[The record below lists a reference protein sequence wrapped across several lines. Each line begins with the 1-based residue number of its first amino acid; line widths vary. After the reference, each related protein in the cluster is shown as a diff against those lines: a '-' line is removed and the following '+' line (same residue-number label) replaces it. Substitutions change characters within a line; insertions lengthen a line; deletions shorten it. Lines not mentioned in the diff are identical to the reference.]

1 MPEDKFQASWWLP
14 GGHAQTV
21 WPVLTRR
28 VPLEVRSERMEL
40 PDGDF
45 VQLDWIGADGPI
57 VIVLPGLQGD
67 LGSAYVRGL
76 LRACQARGW
85 RGVLLN
91 YRGRVE
97 PNRFRQSYHCGMTC
111 DLHYLAHHLAQR
123 GPATPI
129 GVVGCSV
136 GANICLKWLGEC
148 GRRGESLP
156 IVAAAGVSVPFNLG
170 AVAKKIERG
179 FSRVYQWHL
188 LRSLRGDVARKRQ
201 ALGDPLG
208 ISRRELRRLNTFF
221 RFDDRISGP
230 WNGFCGAEDYYAKTR
245 SDVLLKHVAVPD
257 ADRQR
262 QRRSARAGPPG
273 PAPARSLREGDAGDH
288 PRRRASRFRLRPMA
302 LVAAVLARQA
312 NTGVLFVVLPRQRW
326 KVNVTPLHPD
336 AAYRRVWA
344 ETISVTLISAAAPS
358 KTAPPNDSR

>member
-1 MPEDKFQASWWLP
+1 MTKNRFKASWWLP
-14 GGHAQTV
+14 GGHGQTL

-28 VPLEVRSERMEL
+28 VSLDVRSERMEL

-45 VQLDWIGADGPI
+45 VQLDWVGADGPI

-97 PNRFRQSYHCGMTC
+97 PNRLPQSYHCGMTC
-111 DLHYLAHHLAQR
+111 DLHYLVHHLAEREPQ
-123 GPATPI
+123 TPI

-156 IVAAAGVSVPFNLG
+156 VVAAVGVSVPFNLG
-170 AVAKKIERG
+170 AVARKIERG
-179 FSRVYQWHL
+179 FSRLYQWYL
-188 LRSLRGDVARKRQ
+188 LRSLRGDVARKRD
-201 ALGDPLG
+201 ALGDDLG

-230 WNGFCGAEDYYAKTR
+230 WNGFSGAEDYYAKTR
-245 SDVLLKHVAVPD
+245 SDVLLRHVAVPTLIVNASD
-257 ADRQR
+257 DPLVPAHLVPHPRDLSEKVTLEITRGGGHLGFVSGRWPWSPRFWLDERIPEFFSPFFGRSERADRNMESADLK
-262 QRRSARAGPPG
+262 RR
-273 PAPARSLREGDAGDH
+273 
-288 PRRRASRFRLRPMA
+288 F
-302 LVAAVLARQA
+302 
-312 NTGVLFVVLPRQRW
+312 
-326 KVNVTPLHPD
+326 
-336 AAYRRVWA
+336 
-344 ETISVTLISAAAPS
+344 
-358 KTAPPNDSR
+358 

>member
-1 MPEDKFQASWWLP
+1 MYTAEIRFQASWWLP
-14 GGHAQTV
+14 GGHGQTL

-28 VPLEVRSERMEL
+28 VRLDVRSERMEL

-45 VQLDWIGADGPI
+45 VQLDWVGTGGPI

-97 PNRFRQSYHCGMTC
+97 PNRFPQSYHCGMTC
-111 DLHYLAHHLAQR
+111 DLDYLVHHLAER
-123 GPATPI
+123 EPETPI

-148 GRRGESLP
+148 GRRGQSLP
-156 IVAAAGVSVPFNLG
+156 VVAAVGVSAPFNLG

-179 FSRVYQWHL
+179 FSRVYQWYL
-188 LRSLRGDVARKRQ
+188 LRSLRRDVARKME
-201 ALGDPLG
+201 ALGDDLG
-208 ISRRELRRLNTFF
+208 LTRRELRRLNTFF

-230 WNGFCGAEDYYAKTR
+230 WNGFSGAEDYYAKTR
-245 SDVLLKHVAVPD
+245 SDVLLEARGGPH
-257 ADRQR
+257 ADRER
-262 QRRSARAGPPG
+262 QRRPAGAGPPDS
-273 PAPARSLREGDAGDH
+273 APARCFRQGDAGDH
-288 PRRRASRFRLRPMA
+288 RGRRPSRFCLRPLA
-302 LVAAVLARQA
+302 LVAAVLAGRTD
-312 NTGVLFVVLPRQRW
+312 TGVLFAVLPR
-326 KVNVTPLHPD
+326 N
-336 AAYRRVWA
+336 RRADRNMVS
-344 ETISVTLISAAAPS
+344 ENTRRS
-358 KTAPPNDSR
+358 